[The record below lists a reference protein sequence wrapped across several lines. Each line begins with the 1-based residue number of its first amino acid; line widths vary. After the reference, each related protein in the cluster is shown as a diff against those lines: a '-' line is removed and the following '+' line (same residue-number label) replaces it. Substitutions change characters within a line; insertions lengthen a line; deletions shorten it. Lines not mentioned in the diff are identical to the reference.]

1 MSNQR
6 GRMKTTVPYVIY
18 CRISSWP
25 QAKGHGIQRQLV
37 ACLEAI
43 EQVAG
48 SETVIVGVFTEIA
61 SGGGELPVRDSAL
74 RYARQQHARIM
85 VESVCRWTRRADDP
99 CPTIVELACPLS
111 KGLESKLETV
121 LGGYKISLQPAT
133 CDWPAAPCNC
143 TD

>member
-1 MSNQR
+1 MSKNPLIQR
-6 GRMKTTVPYVIY
+6 PRAAQTTVPYVIY
-18 CRISSWP
+18 CRISSWS

-37 ACLEAI
+37 SCLEAI

-48 SETVIVGVFTEIA
+48 GETVGVFTEIA

-99 CPTIVELACPLS
+99 CPTIVELACPIS
-111 KGLESKLETV
+111 KELESKLETV
-121 LGGYKISLQPAT
+121 LLDFGSMSGI
-133 CDWPAAPCNC
+133 DH
-143 TD
+143 